1 MKFIL
6 TITLSAIVAVCG
18 TLNANAQ
25 SSLNQSFEKKI
36 AEKNVPGAQLGS
48 LVCENAEG
56 KLTLCSGALEETV
69 AGIVTNVP
77 YVTLNKPASPNA
89 SKSIFS
95 AAVSSE
101 AGNIAKGDFL
111 TAGPN
116 GTLVRCDDNRTAF
129 AYAVALDELTG
140 QGMIRVKVLSK

>member
-6 TITLSAIVAVCG
+6 TLTLSAIVALFG
-18 TLNANAQ
+18 TLNTNAQ
-25 SSLNQSFEKKI
+25 SSINQSFQKKI

-56 KLTLCSGALEETV
+56 KLVLCSGNLEETV

-77 YVTLNKPASPNA
+77 YVTLNKPANPSA

-95 AAVSSE
+95 AMVSTE
-101 AGNIAKGDFL
+101 AGTISKGDFL

-116 GTLVRCDDNRTAF
+116 GTLVRCDENRSNF
-129 AYAVALDELTG
+129 AYAVALDNLTG
-140 QGMIRVKVLSK
+140 QGMIRVKILSK